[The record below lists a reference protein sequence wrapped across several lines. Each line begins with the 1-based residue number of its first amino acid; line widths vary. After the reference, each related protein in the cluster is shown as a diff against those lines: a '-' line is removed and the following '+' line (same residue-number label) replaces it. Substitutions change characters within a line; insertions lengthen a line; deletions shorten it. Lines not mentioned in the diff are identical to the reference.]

1 MREMMIPNWLIKIV
15 QVGVAVALV
24 PVLILG
30 NVQLLM
36 HERFVLYEYDKP
48 DFPPDT
54 MVPVGGYPLSKAE
67 RTHLAQKAI
76 ASIIGLRGMQVLEEA
91 QLQETGEPAFNAREI
106 RHMRDVRVV
115 FQQARIVFFIALF
128 ILVGGILFLVR
139 YGKDRYTVSQPL
151 LVIVVIA
158 LGIAAVAGI
167 YVLLNFASFFT
178 QFHHVFFEGDTWLFR
193 RDDTLIRLFP
203 TVFWSDAAIL
213 ITGLTVV
220 ELLLVGGMAWA
231 WGRKERHWRP
241 AEVSNA

>member
-1 MREMMIPNWLIKIV
+1 MMVPNWLIKIV
-15 QVGVAVALV
+15 QLGVAVALV

-36 HERFVLYEYDKP
+36 HERFIHYEYNKP

-54 MVPVGGYPLSKAE
+54 MVPVGGYALSKAE
-67 RTHLAQKAI
+67 RTRLAQKAI
-76 ASIIGLRGMQVLEEA
+76 ASIIGPQGMQVLEEA
-91 QLQETGEPAFNAREI
+91 RFQDMDEPAFNTREI
-106 RHMRDVRVV
+106 QHMRDVRIV
-115 FQQARIVFFIALF
+115 FQQARVVFFIAL
-128 ILVGGILFLVR
+128 LVLVAGILFLVR
-139 YGKDRYTVSQPL
+139 YGKDRYTVSRPL
-151 LVIVVIA
+151 LVSVSVA

-220 ELLLVGGMAWA
+220 ELLLVGGLAWV
-231 WGRKERHWRP
+231 WGRGKRHWRP
-241 AEVSNA
+241 ADTSNA